1 MTQQNPN
8 SEAIAV
14 TISIIA
20 KNQSDALSS
29 DLINELNFLAKTSDI
44 QVVKN
49 FTQKIDKTNSKTLI
63 GKGKIEEI
71 SSYIIENHIQ
81 ILIFD
86 CDLSASQ
93 FKNLSEALPKD
104 TQVLDKSNLIL
115 DIFAKHAKTSQAKTQ
130 VELAQ
135 YQYLLPRLKRMW
147 THLER
152 QKGGIGMRG
161 PGETQLETDRRI
173 ILKKI
178 ALLKEKLKHIDLQN
192 AQQRKNRSEMVR
204 VALVGYTNVGKSTL
218 MNTLTDANV
227 LAENKLFATLD
238 TIVRKI
244 KIKDIEF
251 LISDTIGFIRNLPHH
266 LIESF
271 KATLH
276 EVKEAD
282 IILHVVDIS
291 NDLFEEQANTVYETL
306 KSLDAINK
314 PIITIFNKI
323 DVHTN
328 NVINI
333 ENTWMAKQSICI
345 SAQSKTNIDKLKELL
360 YKEIRIIQN
369 SKYPYNTN

>member
-1 MTQQNPN
+1 MTQHNPN
-8 SEAIAV
+8 SEATAV
-14 TISIIA
+14 TISILA
-20 KNQSDALSS
+20 KNQSEALSS

-44 QVVKN
+44 EVVKN

-71 SSYIIENHIQ
+71 SSYIIDNNIQ
-81 ILIFD
+81 VLIFD

-93 FKNLSEALPKD
+93 FKNLSEILPKN

-161 PGETQLETDRRI
+161 PGETKLETDRRI

-192 AQQRKNRSEMVR
+192 AQQRKNRTEMVR

-306 KSLDAINK
+306 KSLNAINK

-328 NVINI
+328 NVVNI

-345 SAQSKTNIDKLKELL
+345 SAENKTNIDKLKELL
-360 YKEIRIIQN
+360 YTEIRTIQN
-369 SKYPYNTN
+369 SKYP